1 MKLFLP
7 LVFAVVMPA
16 GMLFAQA
23 PDSSISIF
31 RYFHQNPD
39 SLPTLRLDTNWGRL
53 VRTKM
58 AEEYQEAQLSFI
70 GPDAVRD
77 TLPVKMKARGN
88 VRKEV
93 CYYPPVKIKFQK
105 ADLKA
110 LNFNNMNE
118 VKCVFPCR
126 SGERDADYLLREA
139 LIYRLYE
146 RISPVHLHTQLVR
159 LEGMQDG
166 KDKLSSYA
174 LLIEHEEEFSA
185 RLNARVVERG
195 IVNVGGLNREL
206 YLRMVFFQY
215 MVANTDWS
223 LPNRHNV
230 QMVAA
235 EGYPRI
241 VVVPYDFDYAGFV
254 DAPYAIPAEV
264 IPIKSVTDRYFLGYE
279 VTKEEA
285 LETARFFL
293 SKKEELLGICENYHW
308 LSEKSRKT
316 ARDNLLDFF
325 EILENERMIQR
336 EFVNAKG

>member
-16 GMLFAQA
+16 GMLNAQA

-31 RYFHQNPD
+31 RYFHQRPD
-39 SLPTLRLDTNWGRL
+39 SLPTLRMETNWGRL

-70 GPDAVRD
+70 GPDGGRD

-93 CYYPPVKIKFQK
+93 CYYPPVKLKFQK
-105 ADLKA
+105 SDLKT

-126 SGERDADYLLREA
+126 NGERDADYLLREA

-146 RISPVHLHTQLVR
+146 QISPVHLHTQLVR
-159 LEGMQDG
+159 LEGIQDG
-166 KDKLSSYA
+166 KDKLNSYA
-174 LLIEHEEEFSA
+174 LLIEHEEEFSV

-195 IVNVGGLNREL
+195 IVNVGGLNREQ

-215 MVANTDWS
+215 MIANTDWS

-230 QMVAA
+230 QMVSV

-254 DAPYAIPAEV
+254 DAPYAIPADV
-264 IPIKSVTDRYFLGYE
+264 LPIKNVTDRYFLGYD

-293 SKKEELLGICENYHW
+293 SKKEELLGICKNYQW
-308 LSEKSRKT
+308 LGEKSRK
-316 ARDNLLDFF
+316 AVMDNLLDFF
-325 EILENERMIQR
+325 EILENDKWVER